1 MRDSTRCLAH
11 KAYESLRC
19 CFQMRRYM
27 SDQDPG
33 RCNRY
38 DYSALAEGL
47 LAVQRDNQP
56 GTDPADGY
64 RDRVLEVVGRKYV
77 EKVY

>member
-1 MRDSTRCLAH
+1 
-11 KAYESLRC
+11 
-19 CFQMRRYM
+19 M